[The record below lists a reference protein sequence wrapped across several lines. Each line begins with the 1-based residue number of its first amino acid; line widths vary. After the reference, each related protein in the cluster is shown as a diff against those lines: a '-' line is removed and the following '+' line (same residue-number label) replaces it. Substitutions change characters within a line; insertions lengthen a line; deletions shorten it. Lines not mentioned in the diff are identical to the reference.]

1 MLSQSWDGTRVYFTS
16 SLLANWDKPVMVP
29 TEVEVK
35 DEEGNPTGEMQTINA
50 SNDGVAQYLK
60 AYSYDGSSLSHKF
73 TVNFG
78 ADGLKLGMPHL
89 MRFGAYSLYAKSP
102 KDGAKVAELSK

>member
-1 MLSQSWDGTRVYFTS
+1 MTRVFDISNPHNAVEVYSERIGDQINMLSQSWDGTRVYFTS

-73 TVNFG
+73 TVNFINC
-78 ADGLKLGMPHL
+78 
-89 MRFGAYSLYAKSP
+89 
-102 KDGAKVAELSK
+102 